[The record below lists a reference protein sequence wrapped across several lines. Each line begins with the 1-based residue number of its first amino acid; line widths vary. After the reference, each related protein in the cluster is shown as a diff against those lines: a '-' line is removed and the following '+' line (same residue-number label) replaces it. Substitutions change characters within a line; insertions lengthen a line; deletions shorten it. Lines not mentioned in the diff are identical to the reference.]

1 MSAAQT
7 MEDVSMFV
15 STLMV
20 LMNASVDVATDCP
33 VIAGAVMVCHDY
45 ISVAL
50 HDTLYSH
57 RRVMFKDVGTS
68 TGNALVWLIISRSV
82 HAYN

>member
-1 MSAAQT
+1 MSATQT

-33 VIAGAVMVCHDY
+33 VMAGAVMVCSYFH
-45 ISVAL
+45 
-50 HDTLYSH
+50 
-57 RRVMFKDVGTS
+57 
-68 TGNALVWLIISRSV
+68 NLIISVSLHV
-82 HAYN
+82 